1 MNYFTHMPIFLNELV
16 TPHAFSAY
24 CTVYTYA
31 YTKILFQA
39 FARLM
44 WFSVYEKN
52 YLLIHV
58 FAFAALRNVY

>member
-31 YTKILFQA
+31 FLLKKMFNNLLFLHKN
-39 FARLM
+39 FVSSFCLTYVIFRL
-44 WFSVYEKN
+44 
-52 YLLIHV
+52 
-58 FAFAALRNVY
+58 